1 MFDEA
6 GMSLLRQSSYDI
18 LQLNH
23 HDATIH
29 SRATG
34 HDWIIVSN
42 YQSPDCYIL
51 HWHSKKDPFHR
62 QHGNYKSLEEAIRYI
77 NHHCIMQAVIFL
89 LPFWNPPS
97 FLSEKG

>member
-6 GMSLLRQSSYDI
+6 EMSLLRQSSYDI

-29 SRATG
+29 SRVTG
-34 HDWIIVSN
+34 HEWIIVSN

-51 HWHSKKDPFHR
+51 HRHSRKYSFHR
-62 QHGNYKSLEEAIRYI
+62 QRGQYTSLKDALRYI
-77 NHHCIMQAVIFL
+77 DSH
-89 LPFWNPPS
+89 
-97 FLSEKG
+97 EKWFISDNR